1 MSDYDYNNEDNT
13 NNENKPAQPGILPW
27 IPLILAVIYTVSP
40 VDLVPDVIPVLGWF
54 EDALFLLV
62 GGLNGIQNGVVE
74 ANSSIRK
81 IIKFIKWGLLI
92 IGVIGIL
99 IVVLLVVLVFK
110 VASN

>member
-1 MSDYDYNNEDNT
+1 MSDYNNEYNDNS
-13 NNENKPAQPGILPW
+13 NKPAQSGILPW

-40 VDLVPDVIPVLGWF
+40 VDLVPDVLPVVGWF

-92 IGVIGIL
+92 VGVIGIL

-110 VASN
+110 VAAN

>member
-1 MSDYDYNNEDNT
+1 M
-13 NNENKPAQPGILPW
+13 
-27 IPLILAVIYTVSP
+27 
-40 VDLVPDVIPVLGWF
+40 PDVIPVLGWF

-92 IGVIGIL
+92 VGVIGIL

-110 VASN
+110 VAAN